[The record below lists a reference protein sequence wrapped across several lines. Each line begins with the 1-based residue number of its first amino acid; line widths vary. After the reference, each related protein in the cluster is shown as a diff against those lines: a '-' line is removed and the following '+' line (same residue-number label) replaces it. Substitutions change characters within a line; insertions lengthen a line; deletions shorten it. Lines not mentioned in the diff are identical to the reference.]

1 MGILRDFERRLEGAV
16 EGLFARAFRSEVQP
30 VELGKRL
37 VREVEDGRAVGVNRV
52 YVPNVY
58 TYELSPGDRERF
70 ADYEVALA
78 QELAALAVDTARERG
93 WGMLGPAR
101 IEFETGEDL
110 EVGRFRLSSRVEAD
124 EQERDYAAAP
134 AGPAAAQPVGPHT
147 AMLPDHRPGRA
158 VRHPPGRPGRLP
170 QPRPGGARGRRLHR
184 RGPPLHQRHRGQRPA
199 DPAAPPGQRRHA
211 QAGQLDPPVPT
222 GGLMPP
228 IFLLAVKI
236 AFLVILYLFVARAVR
251 AVTLDVFGP
260 RAERRRARP
269 ARAPTRPVPRSGGP
283 GRPARRLPREL
294 VVTDEGG
301 RRTVPLKESLTV
313 GRAATCDIA
322 IRDTYVSNVHARI
335 YQRDGSWW
343 LEDLGSTNGTYMN
356 RTRVQQPTAIGPGDE
371 VKMGKATLE
380 LRR

>member
-1 MGILRDFERRLEGAV
+1 
-16 EGLFARAFRSEVQP
+16 
-30 VELGKRL
+30 
-37 VREVEDGRAVGVNRV
+37 
-52 YVPNVY
+52 
-58 TYELSPGDRERF
+58 
-70 ADYEVALA
+70 
-78 QELAALAVDTARERG
+78 
-93 WGMLGPAR
+93 
-101 IEFETGEDL
+101 
-110 EVGRFRLSSRVEAD
+110 
-124 EQERDYAAAP
+124 
-134 AGPAAAQPVGPHT
+134 
-147 AMLPDHRPGRA
+147 
-158 VRHPPGRPGRLP
+158 
-170 QPRPGGARGRRLHR
+170 
-184 RGPPLHQRHRGQRPA
+184 
-199 DPAAPPGQRRHA
+199 
-211 QAGQLDPPVPT
+211 
-222 GGLMPP
+222 MPP
-228 IFLLAVKI
+228 IFLLLVKI
-236 AFLVILYLFVARAVR
+236 AFLVILYL
-251 AVTLDVFGP
+251 FGP